1 MSIENEDEFLS
12 TIETKVRNAIEETI
26 FRNSILSDE
35 RPEWHILKENPND
48 LPPID
53 DRKDDGKKINHSDV
67 VYCIYKDGTTDYLI
81 YDYDDEIWIRAQDDL
96 VKSKD
101 SVIAWTKIFYYRG
114 LPFARLPDSYNLR
127 RIGINGTK

>member
-26 FRNSILSDE
+26 FRNSILSNE

-48 LPPID
+48 LTPID

-114 LPFARLPDSYNLR
+114 LPFARVPDSYNLR

>member
-26 FRNSILSDE
+26 FRNSILSNE
-35 RPEWHILKENPND
+35 RSEWHILKENPND
-48 LPPID
+48 LPSID

-114 LPFARLPDSYNLR
+114 LPFARVPDSYNLR
-127 RIGINGTK
+127 RIGINDAK